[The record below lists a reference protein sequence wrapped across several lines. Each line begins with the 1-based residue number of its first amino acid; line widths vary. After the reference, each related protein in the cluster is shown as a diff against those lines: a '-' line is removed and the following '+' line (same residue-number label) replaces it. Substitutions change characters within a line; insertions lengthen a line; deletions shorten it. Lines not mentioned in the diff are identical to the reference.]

1 MPTSGGK
8 KKTSNGTRGRT
19 TSRSGS
25 KGRTTSRSGSKGR
38 GVSSGRASNG
48 RASNGR
54 ASNGRAEVRLNDLPT
69 TFGVQLHPVYGEPS
83 VTYEQ
88 HRNSQYFPKAEE
100 VTTPGGTR
108 LANFSRKLSSNSN
121 SSSRHS
127 SRGRSSRGRSS
138 SSHSSRRSSSLGSHN
153 STVGAEYEQFLAGL
167 PPNAA
172 ALVQRVPLSEL
183 RTGSLHRGTRRNN
196 HRLPS
201 LRRSRSNP

>member
-1 MPTSGGK
+1 VVEKRKLVMEQE
-8 KKTSNGTRGRT
+8 GTLG
-19 TSRSGS
+19 SRSGS
-25 KGRTTSRSGSKGR
+25 KGRE
-38 GVSSGRASNG
+38 SGRSSSRGRESNG

-54 ASNGRAEVRLNDLPT
+54 ASNGRAEVRLNELPA
-69 TFGVQLHPVYGEPS
+69 TFGVELHPIYGEPS

-138 SSHSSRRSSSLGSHN
+138 SSHSSRRSSSLSSHN
-153 STVGAEYEQFLAGL
+153 SNVGAEYEQFLAGL
-167 PPNAA
+167 HPNAA

-183 RTGSLHRGTRRNN
+183 RTGSLNRGTRQNN
-196 HRLPS
+196 HHLSP
-201 LRRSRSNP
+201 LRRGRSNP